1 MRTCGQTRTAVL
13 ICLCTTHKSDDIIS
27 TRSERNRVPKT
38 LTIKVRHRRVVL
50 VLDEHVAELD
60 FCAVHV
66 LARQQELGRV
76 SSLGEAMCQDIANL
90 RRETRLQRRK
100 VQLQVPM
107 GINTRSVT

>member
-50 VLDEHVAELD
+50 VLDEHVRKLD
-60 FCAVHV
+60 LCSVHV
-66 LARQQELGRV
+66 LPCEEKLGYSTSFLIPV
-76 SSLGEAMCQDIANL
+76 CKNVVHL
-90 RRETRLQRRK
+90 RRQ
-100 VQLQVPM
+100 P
-107 GINTRSVT
+107 